1 MQSKDIFEAKNNA
14 GGSVRFFKIDP
25 DFQMLLGENK
35 TTKEQN
41 FEEPVSRSFIQFHF
55 CLDGALEFGFN
66 QNAYTLGLAENKSLL
81 LYNPNQDL
89 PISLKLQPDSSWIA
103 VLISIEKFHG
113 LFSDEAGFI
122 DFLTE
127 ENHNRKYYQDSELS
141 PAIIIV
147 LREILKS
154 QLHKNVEDLYLTGKV
169 YELMALFFDH
179 PKEADIEQC
188 PFLVDEENVRRI
200 RKAKA
205 IIIDNLNNPP
215 NLKELSEMIGLSLN
229 KLKQGFKEIYGETVF
244 GFLFNYKMELARQLL
259 ESGKHNVN
267 EVGLKIGYSTGSH
280 FIAAFKKKFGTT
292 PKKYVS

>member
-1 MQSKDIFEAKNNA
+1 M
-14 GGSVRFFKIDP
+14 RFFQIER
-25 DFQMLLGENK
+25 DFQLLSTENK
-35 TTKEQN
+35 SGQN
-41 FEEPVSRSFIQFHF
+41 QMLTEPVSRNFIQFHF
-55 CLDGALEFGFN
+55 CLDGGLEFGFN
-66 QNAYTLGLAENKSLL
+66 QNSYSLGLAADKALL

-89 PISLKLQPDSSWIA
+89 PISLQLKPRSSWISI
-103 VLISIEKFHG
+103 LISIEKFHG

-122 DFLTE
+122 DFLNE
-127 ENHNRKYYQDSELS
+127 ENRNRKYYQDSELS
-141 PAIIIV
+141 PAMVIV

-154 QLHKNVEDLYLTGKV
+154 QLHENVRDLYLKGKV

-205 IIIDNLNNPP
+205 IIIENLNNPP
-215 NLKELSEMIGLSLN
+215 SLKELSEMIGLSLN
-229 KLKQGFKEIYGETVF
+229 KLKEGFKEIYGETVF

-292 PKKYVS
+292 PKKYISSVG